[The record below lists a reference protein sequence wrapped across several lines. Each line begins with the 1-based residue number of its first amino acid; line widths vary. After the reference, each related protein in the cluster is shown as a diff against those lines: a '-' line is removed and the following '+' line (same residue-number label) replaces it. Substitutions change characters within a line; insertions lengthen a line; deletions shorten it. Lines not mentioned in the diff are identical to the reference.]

1 MGTFPAGTL
10 FFFAVYKKKYK
21 RVSPQGT
28 SPNYIDQDIL
38 PLEKE
43 K

>member
-10 FFFAVYKKKYK
+10 SLAVYKKYK

-28 SPNYIDQDIL
+28 SPIIL
-38 PLEKE
+38 ELREIK
-43 K
+43 